1 MGTIVAMKIKT
12 GIIFCLPVTMLRE
25 IFTLV
30 VDRKPTPYYIQFGK
44 DRKRFQFQATLKN
57 KSAPSFVVMLQDDDF
72 ITEPSVDEVIARQ
85 AEQKVREL
93 VNDTIFYR
101 F

>member
-1 MGTIVAMKIKT
+1 
-12 GIIFCLPVTMLRE
+12 MLRE

-30 VDRKPTPYYIQFGK
+30 IDRTPTPYYIQFEK
-44 DRKRFQFQATLKN
+44 DRKKFHFQANLKN
-57 KSAPSFVVMLQDDDF
+57 KSAPSFIVMIDEDDDI
-72 ITEPSVDEVIARQ
+72 ITVPHVDEVIAKQ

-93 VNDTIFYR
+93 VNDKIFDR

>member
-1 MGTIVAMKIKT
+1 MI
-12 GIIFCLPVTMLRE
+12 RE
-25 IFTLV
+25 MFILV
-30 VDRKPTPYYIQFGK
+30 VDRIPTPYYIRFEK

-57 KSAPSFVVMLQDDDF
+57 KTAPSFVVRLSDGHF
-72 ITEPSVDEVIARQ
+72 ITEPYVDEFIAKQ

-93 VNDTIFYR
+93 VNDKIFDR